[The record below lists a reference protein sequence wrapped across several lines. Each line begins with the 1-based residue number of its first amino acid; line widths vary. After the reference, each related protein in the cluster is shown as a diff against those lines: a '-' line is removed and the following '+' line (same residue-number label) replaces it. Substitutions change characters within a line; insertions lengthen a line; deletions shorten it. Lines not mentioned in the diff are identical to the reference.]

1 MIIVSVDGGTTNTR
15 LTLVENGNILSTVK
29 IKIGAGNRSASC
41 SENPYWIPLRD
52 GLQTLLQQNGLASAD
67 VEAMIFSGMICSET
81 GLHTVPHL
89 LTPATADTVAL
100 AMEQIAVPQI
110 ADIPMFFVPGLRIDS
125 ASLSDIDIMRGEETE
140 LFGICRPL
148 DLQNFVAVMPGSRT
162 KIVRVEENGAK
173 QVFEI
178 PDALAENAAAQI
190 SRPR

>member
-1 MIIVSVDGGTTNTR
+1 MQNYFFGS
-15 LTLVENGNILSTVK
+15 
-29 IKIGAGNRSASC
+29 GNRSASC
-41 SENPYWIPLRD
+41 SENPYWIPLRE
-52 GLQTLLQQNGLASAD
+52 GLQTLLQQNGLASGD

-100 AMEQIAVPQI
+100 AIEQIAVPQI

-140 LFGICRPL
+140 LFGICRQL
-148 DLQNFVAVMPGSRT
+148 DLQNFVAVMPGSHT

-190 SRPR
+190 SRQR